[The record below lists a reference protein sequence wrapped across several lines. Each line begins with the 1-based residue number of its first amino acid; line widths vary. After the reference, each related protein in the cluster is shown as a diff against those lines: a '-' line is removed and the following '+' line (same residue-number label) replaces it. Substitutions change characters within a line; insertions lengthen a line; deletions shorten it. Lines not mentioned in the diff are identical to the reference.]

1 MTDPLRIPSTYCL
14 RGYPTVDGF
23 TPVYIFFCTTLSMK
37 SNFIK
42 IFSQCASLQ
51 SPLTFSSFVYFLP
64 FSIFLFLNIF
74 STFVYLEPLG
84 FNFLFTNDNF
94 FSGVHRTDE
103 ILRKIFY
110 LKAITSKLD
119 GISVFNVEFDNSVTY
134 GNIVSVGVIFLY
146 CGRHIVFLLN
156 IDSFLLLLYKTNNT
170 QLNNKLSFKEKYL
183 AK

>member
-1 MTDPLRIPSTYCL
+1 MADLFLRL
-14 RGYPTVDGF
+14 
-23 TPVYIFFCTTLSMK
+23 FFKMTLSVK

-42 IFSQCASLQ
+42 IFSLMCFSL
-51 SPLTFSSFVYFLP
+51 LTFSSFVYFFLP
-64 FSIFLFLNIF
+64 FSIFLKYILNLCLY
-74 STFVYLEPLG
+74 VVPLG
-84 FNFLFTNDNF
+84 LNFLFTNDNS
-94 FSGVHRTDE
+94 FSGVHRTDK

-134 GNIVSVGVIFLY
+134 GNIVLVGVIFLY
-146 CGRHIVFLLN
+146 CSRHIVFLLN
-156 IDSFLLLLYKTNNT
+156 IDCFFLRKTNNT

>member
-1 MTDPLRIPSTYCL
+1 MWHNTQLSFLY
-14 RGYPTVDGF
+14 TVWVSNGWW
-23 TPVYIFFCTTLSMK
+23 ISFFCSLYFYMTLSMK

-42 IFSQCASLQ
+42 IFSQCAS
-51 SPLTFSSFVYFLP
+51 FHLP
-64 FSIFLFLNIF
+64 FLLLFIFCHFQSFFKYIY
-74 STFVYLEPLG
+74 STFVYLVPLG
-84 FNFLFTNDNF
+84 LNFLFTNDNF
-94 FSGVHRTDE
+94 FSGIHWTDK

-134 GNIVSVGVIFLY
+134 GNIVLVGVIFLY

-156 IDSFLLLLYKTNNT
+156 IDCFFYKTNNT

>member
-1 MTDPLRIPSTYCL
+1 M
-14 RGYPTVDGF
+14 
-23 TPVYIFFCTTLSMK
+23 TLSTK

-42 IFSQCASLQ
+42 IFSQCASLH
-51 SPLTFSSFVYFLP
+51 LP
-64 FSIFLFLNIF
+64 FPLLFVFCHFQSFLNIF

-84 FNFLFTNDNF
+84 LNFLFTNDNF
-94 FSGVHRTDE
+94 FSGVHRTDK

-134 GNIVSVGVIFLY
+134 GNIVLVGVIFLY

-156 IDSFLLLLYKTNNT
+156 IDCF
-170 QLNNKLSFKEKYL
+170 FFFI
-183 AK
+183 